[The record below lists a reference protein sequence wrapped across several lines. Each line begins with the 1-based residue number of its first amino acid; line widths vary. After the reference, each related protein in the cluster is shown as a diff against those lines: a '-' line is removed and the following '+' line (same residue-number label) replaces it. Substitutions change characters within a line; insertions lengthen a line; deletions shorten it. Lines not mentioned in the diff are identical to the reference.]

1 VLCLGRRPLV
11 LTSARGQ
18 RGSQRVLSVPTVFF
32 YEFDKHRYSIGIAS
46 YGIEGVE

>member
-1 VLCLGRRPLV
+1 
-11 LTSARGQ
+11 
-18 RGSQRVLSVPTVFF
+18 VPTVFF